1 MKGSDICGEDELG
14 KSGRGI
20 RERLRVKGSDMRERE
35 REDNKT
41 QGGVR

>member
-1 MKGSDICGEDELG
+1 MKGRDIHGEDELG

-20 RERLRVKGSDMRERE
+20 RDKGEMERKKN
-35 REDNKT
+35 NKI